1 MSDDKQL
8 LAVFNMFLET
18 LSKTT
23 VNEVILRMER
33 YSPHSATEKIY
44 TPDKRTEGPKLVLQ
58 VLWRDPKDNSIK
70 AKQTPFTQEQ
80 LEKYPNS
87 AMVEFFTKDLI
98 KS

>member
-18 LSKTT
+18 LSETE

-33 YSPHSATEKIY
+33 YSPHSDTEKIY
-44 TPDKRTEGPKLVLQ
+44 APDKRVEGPKLVLQ
-58 VLWRDPKDNSIK
+58 VLWRDPKDNSVK

-80 LEKYPNS
+80 LEKYPNN
-87 AMVEFFTKDLI
+87 AMVKVFIGDLI
-98 KS
+98 RS